1 MLKKVNMEYIDQDMS
16 LRLVEIFYDMTW
28 AFFISSNADSVAKR
42 MDRHRSSSSSAS
54 VSSVNTESASVLN
67 RSIVEKIEM
76 LTTNLKKIRRLVAE
90 PELTEIC
97 EVSLAKNDDL
107 YPGFKDVLSIAKD
120 LLSDRLGVEDLEAL
134 TVISVF
140 QCIYYRFCDFLIYN
154 KQTGRQMMKMIVT
167 PTRTSQ
173 AVYDICRQKF
183 CHALFEE
190 ETIIKDGLS
199 DLAATML
206 SSKPST
212 VSPPPPPSSPQTPP
226 LRPKTPLTI
235 ADSPPA
241 PKSVAAAEE
250 APPSPTFSMVSKTLH
265 KRAPFAAAFPKK
277 AERGDDGVRFPLIE
291 MSDDSDDSD
300 VSSLEE
306 DI

>member
-1 MLKKVNMEYIDQDMS
+1 MS

-67 RSIVEKIEM
+67 RSVVEKIEM
-76 LTTNLKKIRRLVAE
+76 LTNSLKKIRRLVQEAE
-90 PELTEIC
+90 FTEIC
-97 EVSLAKNDDL
+97 EVSLTKNDDL
-107 YPGFKDVLSIAKD
+107 YPGFKDVLPIAKD
-120 LLSDRLGVEDLEAL
+120 LLSDRVGEEDLEAL
-134 TVISVF
+134 TVMSVF
-140 QCIYYRFCDFLIYN
+140 QSIYYKFCDFLIYD
-154 KQTGRQMMKMIVT
+154 KKTGHQMMKMLVT

-183 CHALFEE
+183 CRVLFEE
-190 ETIIKDGLS
+190 ETIIRDGLS

-206 SSKPST
+206 PSNPST

-226 LRPKTPLTI
+226 RRPKTPLTI

-241 PKSVAAAEE
+241 PKSVAATEE

-265 KRAPFAAAFPKK
+265 KRAPFATAFPKK

-291 MSDDSDDSD
+291 MTDSDDSD